1 MKKHKN
7 SGTHYY
13 SYYDFHYIYKYSN
26 FNLMKSK
33 GVYQRKP
40 TSRITPSHNY
50 LKYWRVI
57 RYWVKAKYKLS
68 TPDLEMLLF
77 LYSEDIF
84 NKEQFK
90 KYEEVMSWD
99 YPRFARLL
107 RDNWI
112 HVWRKR
118 EGNKATLYELTYK
131 AKRIIT
137 MIYKK
142 LNGEEIAETAHSN
155 PLFRNDA
162 SYMDKVYRNTI
173 VEMNEFIKQQRHLSQ
188 E

>member
-1 MKKHKN
+1 MK
-7 SGTHYY
+7 
-13 SYYDFHYIYKYSN
+13 I
-26 FNLMKSK
+26 K
-33 GVYQRKP
+33 GVTKRKP
-40 TSRITPSHNY
+40 TTRKKPSHDY

-57 RYWVKAKYKLS
+57 RYWVKAKYGLS

-84 NKEQFK
+84 NKTEFL

-99 YPRFARLL
+99 VKRFKRLL
-107 RDNWI
+107 RDDWI

-118 EGNKATLYELTYK
+118 KGKETTLYELTYK

-137 MIYKK
+137 LVYKK

-162 SYMDKVYRNTI
+162 SYMDKVYRNMI
-173 VEMNEFIKQQRHLSQ
+173 VEINNFIKQQRHLSQ

>member
-1 MKKHKN
+1 MK
-7 SGTHYY
+7 
-13 SYYDFHYIYKYSN
+13 I
-26 FNLMKSK
+26 K
-33 GVYQRKP
+33 GVTKRKP
-40 TSRITPSHNY
+40 TTRRKPSHDY

-57 RYWVKAKYKLS
+57 RYWVKAKYGLT

-84 NKEQFK
+84 NKTEFL

-99 YPRFARLL
+99 VKRFKRLL
-107 RDNWI
+107 RDDWI

-118 EGNKATLYELTYK
+118 KGKETTLYELTYK

-137 MIYKK
+137 LVYKK

-162 SYMDKVYRNTI
+162 SYMDKVYRNMI
-173 VEMNEFIKQQRHLSQ
+173 VEINNFIKQQRHLSQ

>member
-1 MKKHKN
+1 
-7 SGTHYY
+7 
-13 SYYDFHYIYKYSN
+13 
-26 FNLMKSK
+26 MKSK

-50 LKYWRVI
+50 LKYWRII

-90 KYEEVMSWD
+90 KYEEVMSWE

-107 RDNWI
+107 RDDWI

-173 VEMNEFIKQQRHLSQ
+173 IEMNDFIKQQRHLSQ
-188 E
+188 EL

>member
-1 MKKHKN
+1 
-7 SGTHYY
+7 
-13 SYYDFHYIYKYSN
+13 
-26 FNLMKSK
+26 MKSK

-40 TSRITPSHNY
+40 TSRITPSHDY

-57 RYWVKAKYKLS
+57 RFWVQAKYKLT
-68 TPDLEMLLF
+68 TPDLEMLLY

-84 NKEQFK
+84 NKKQFK
-90 KYEEVMSWD
+90 KYEELMSWD
-99 YPRFARLL
+99 VQRFKRLL
-107 RDNWI
+107 KNEWI

-118 EGNKATLYELTYK
+118 HGAQGALYELTYK
-131 AKRIIT
+131 GKRIIT

-155 PLFRNDA
+155 PLFRHDC

-173 VEMNEFIKQQRHLSQ
+173 VEMNAFIKQQRHLSQ

>member
-1 MKKHKN
+1 MKV
-7 SGTHYY
+7 
-13 SYYDFHYIYKYSN
+13 
-26 FNLMKSK
+26 K
-33 GVYQRKP
+33 GVTKRKP
-40 TSRITPSHNY
+40 TTRRKPNHDY

-57 RYWVKAKYKLS
+57 RYWVKAKYGLT

-84 NKEQFK
+84 NKTEFL

-99 YPRFARLL
+99 VKRFKRLL
-107 RDNWI
+107 RDDWI

-118 EGNKATLYELTYK
+118 KGKETTLYELTYK

-137 MIYKK
+137 LVYKK

-162 SYMDKVYRNTI
+162 SYMDKVYRNMI
-173 VEMNEFIKQQRHLSQ
+173 VEINNFIKQQRHLSQ